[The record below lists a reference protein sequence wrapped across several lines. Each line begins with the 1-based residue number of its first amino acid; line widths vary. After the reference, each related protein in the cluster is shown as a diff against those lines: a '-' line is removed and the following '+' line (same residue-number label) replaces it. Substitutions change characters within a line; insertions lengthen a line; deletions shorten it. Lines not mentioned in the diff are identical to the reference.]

1 MDPGNHYLL
10 DFTEDLISEDRR
22 QSHGLPPKFV
32 WDFCYRVFT
41 EEKGDIAFDQA
52 LAGLDY
58 LRDLEDTRRSALR
71 GAAQRL
77 GITIE
82 NWRDILSQDTGAKLW
97 VENIQALELEIEIYY
112 AAIFIDLRIWVC
124 FF

>member
-82 NWRDILSQDTGAKLW
+82 NWERYSQSRYWRKTLG
-97 VENIQALELEIEIYY
+97 
-112 AAIFIDLRIWVC
+112 
-124 FF
+124 